1 MRMMMGSALRFP
13 LLLLLGLAGPAATLA
28 GYIEVG

>member
-1 MRMMMGSALRFP
+1 MGSALRFP
-13 LLLLLGLAGPAATLA
+13 LLLLLGLAGPAAMLA